1 MPDDKLPQ
9 RTLKTTFALA
19 ALFSIVF
26 ALRGQYAIALGLA
39 TGAMLGLVSLW
50 SLTMAVPRLFASR
63 NPAAKIGLAFLMFF
77 KLPFYV
83 GVLYFAMASPAISP
97 FAVFTGVA
105 LVPAVIVL
113 KVLSYRTLSEGGA
126 PAKPIETFGD

>member
-9 RTLKTTFALA
+9 RTLKTTFTIA

-26 ALRGQYAIALGLA
+26 VVRGELALALGLA
-39 TGAMLGLVSLW
+39 IGAMLGIASLW

-63 NPAAKIGLAFLMFF
+63 HPSAKIGLGALMLA
-77 KLPFYV
+77 KLPFYA
-83 GVLYFAMASPAISP
+83 GVLYFAMASPLVSP
-97 FAVFTGVA
+97 LATFVGVA

-113 KVLSYRTLSEGGA
+113 KVVGYRAISEA
-126 PAKPIETFGD
+126 PAGASGTPARS